1 MENEEIWSQ
10 TLHALQNRVSK
21 QTFETWFQT
30 SNLKSLK
37 GGSAEIGVPNRF
49 VGDWLKEHYST
60 MLEETLTGLLKR
72 DDIKISFQV
81 KTDEMI
87 PIENETKNK
96 QEIKKTKVPWVK
108 NFLNPRYTFKSFVVG
123 SSNQFAHAASQA
135 VAESPAKAY
144 NPLFIYGGVGLG
156 KTHLLN
162 AIGNDV
168 LQKGKFEK
176 IVYVSSEQFTNE
188 VINSIRYDKMADF
201 RQKYRTIDMLLVDDI
216 QFIAGKERTQEEFF
230 HTFNTLYESHS
241 QIVITSDLF
250 PKEMPT
256 IEERLRSRFEWGL
269 IADIQP
275 PDLETKIAI
284 LKRKAEIEQVRLT
297 DEVAFF
303 LASSIQT
310 NVRELEGSLIRLGA
324 FSSLTGQPV
333 TIDLAK
339 SVLRDTLVG
348 KERAPSIEEIQ
359 KLVADQFQIKISEL
373 KSKRR
378 TKALVFPRQVAMYL
392 CRELTQLSFPEIGR
406 GFGGKD
412 HTTVMHGCR
421 MIGTKKEEDFKIRKT
436 LELLTKRLRE
446 GR

>member
-1 MENEEIWSQ
+1 M
-10 TLHALQNRVSK
+10 
-21 QTFETWFQT
+21 
-30 SNLKSLK
+30 
-37 GGSAEIGVPNRF
+37 
-49 VGDWLKEHYST
+49 
-60 MLEETLTGLLKR
+60 
-72 DDIKISFQV
+72 
-81 KTDEMI
+81 
-87 PIENETKNK
+87 
-96 QEIKKTKVPWVK
+96 
-108 NFLNPRYTFKSFVVG
+108 
-123 SSNQFAHAASQA
+123 
-135 VAESPAKAY
+135 
-144 NPLFIYGGVGLG
+144 GGVGLG

-201 RQKYRTIDMLLVDDI
+201 RRKYRTIDMLLVDDI

-284 LKRKAEIEQVRLT
+284 LKRKAEIEQVRLS

-310 NVRELEGSLIRLGA
+310 NIRELEGSLIRLGA

-333 TIDLAK
+333 TIELAK
-339 SVLRDTLVG
+339 SVLRDTLIG
-348 KERAPSIEEIQ
+348 KERVISIEEIQ
-359 KLVADQFQIKISEL
+359 KIVTDQFQIKVSDL

-392 CRELTQLSFPEIGR
+392 CRELTQFSFPEIGR

-421 MIGTKKEEDFKIRKT
+421 MIGAKKEEDFKIRKT